1 MPNKYEMLKDA
12 IYQLYSKEGR
22 SKSYI
27 SRLLGLNR
35 KTLITYI
42 NDVWELPKAE
52 PHRYMK
58 PSTQKFLNKNKQLIK
73 ARLDKDVTLVDIAK
87 ELGCTLSLL
96 NIVISYDSVLK
107 KAKDDYVNRIHIS
120 NIEKLKHDSSCLGDH
135 NTPSFS
141 YREYKTKVSGNSKK
155 NNRVEVIDT
164 TMKNKAT
171 YKQTSSKESL
181 DFSHGVC
188 QDIIDI
194 DGEVWKPILGYDGYY
209 VSNCGR
215 VKHFA
220 RSYNSYHLLDIYYN
234 PTTDRPYVQIAN
246 KNFLLYRLV
255 AHAFVDGYTDER
267 NTVNHIDGDTHN
279 NKADNLE
286 WVTQSESNKHSYS
299 SLGRSKV
306 RSGGK
311 SKYGHFIY
319 KRKYE
324 FKTVTAFAKF
334 IGKSETQAR
343 RWLDEPHKHEIEFLS
358 NCND

>member
-73 ARLDKDVTLVDIAK
+73 ARLDRDVTLVDITK

-96 NIVISYDSVLK
+96 NTVISYDSVLK
-107 KAKDDYVNRIHIS
+107 KARDDYVNRIHTNHIS
-120 NIEKLKHDSSCLGDH
+120 NIEKLKYDSSYD
-135 NTPSFS
+135 
-141 YREYKTKVSGNSKK
+141 Y
-155 NNRVEVIDT
+155 
-164 TMKNKAT
+164 
-171 YKQTSSKESL
+171 
-181 DFSHGVC
+181 
-188 QDIIDI
+188 DIIDI

-220 RSYNSYHLLDIYYN
+220 KSYNSYHLLDIYYN
-234 PTTDRPYVQIAN
+234 PTTDRPYVRIAN

-286 WVTQSESNKHSYS
+286 WVSQLENNRHARKCLNMKSTRERKYH
-299 SLGRSKV
+299 
-306 RSGGK
+306 GK
-311 SKYGHFIY
+311 HFIY
-319 KRKYE
+319 KGKYE
-324 FKTVTAFAKF
+324 FKTVKAFAKF
-334 IGKSETQAR
+334 IDKSETQAR
-343 RWLDEPHKHEIEFLS
+343 RWLDEAEKHDIYFL
-358 NCND
+358 N

>member
-1 MPNKYEMLKDA
+1 MENKYEMLKDA

-27 SRLLGLNR
+27 SRLLCLNR

-42 NDVWELPKAE
+42 NDVWKLPKAK

-73 ARLDKDVTLVDIAK
+73 ARLDRDVTLVDIAK

-96 NIVISYDSVLK
+96 NTVISYDSVLK
-107 KAKDDYVNRIHIS
+107 QAKDDYVNRIHINHAS
-120 NIEKLKHDSSCLGDH
+120 NIEKLKHDSYYDY
-135 NTPSFS
+135 NI
-141 YREYKTKVSGNSKK
+141 VDN
-155 NNRVEVIDT
+155 
-164 TMKNKAT
+164 
-171 YKQTSSKESL
+171 
-181 DFSHGVC
+181 
-188 QDIIDI
+188 

-209 VSNCGR
+209 VSNYGR
-215 VKHFA
+215 VKHFVK
-220 RSYNSYHLLDIYYN
+220 SYNSYHLLDTHYN

-279 NKADNLE
+279 NKAVNLE
-286 WVTQSESNKHSYS
+286 WVTQSDNNKHSYNN
-299 SLGRSKV
+299 LGRSKV
-306 RSGGK
+306 RTGGK

-319 KRKYE
+319 RGKYE

-334 IGKSETQAR
+334 IDKSETQAR
-343 RWLDEPHKHEIEFLS
+343 RWLDEPNKHEIKFLS

>member
-1 MPNKYEMLKDA
+1 MENKYEMLKDT

-27 SRLLGLNR
+27 SRLLCLNR

-42 NDVWELPKAE
+42 NDVWKLPKAK

-73 ARLDKDVTLVDIAK
+73 ARLDRDVALVDIAK
-87 ELGCTLSLL
+87 ELCCTLSLL
-96 NIVISYDSVLK
+96 NTVISYDSVLK
-107 KAKDDYVNRIHIS
+107 KAKDDYVNRIHTNHVS
-120 NIEKLKHDSSCLGDH
+120 NTEKLKHE
-135 NTPSFS
+135 S
-141 YREYKTKVSGNSKK
+141 YYNYNIVDN
-155 NNRVEVIDT
+155 
-164 TMKNKAT
+164 
-171 YKQTSSKESL
+171 
-181 DFSHGVC
+181 
-188 QDIIDI
+188 
-194 DGEVWKPILGYDGYY
+194 DGEVWKPVLGYNEYY
-209 VSNCGR
+209 VSNYGR
-215 VKHFA
+215 VKHFVK
-220 RSYNSYHLLDIYYN
+220 SYNSYHLLAIYYH
-234 PTTDRPYVQIAN
+234 PTTDRPYVRIAN

-279 NKADNLE
+279 NKAVNLE
-286 WVTQSESNKHSYS
+286 WVTQSDNNKHSYN

-306 RSGGK
+306 RTGGK

-319 KRKYE
+319 RGKYE

-334 IGKSETQAR
+334 IDKSETQAR
-343 RWLDEPHKHEIEFLS
+343 RWLEEPHKHEIEFLN

>member
-1 MPNKYEMLKDA
+1 MENKYEMLKDA

-35 KTLITYI
+35 KTLIAYI
-42 NDVWELPKAE
+42 NDVWKLPKAK

-96 NIVISYDSVLK
+96 NTVISYDSVLK
-107 KAKDDYVNRIHIS
+107 QAKDDYVNRIHINHAT
-120 NIEKLKHDSSCLGDH
+120 NIEKLKHDSYYDY
-135 NTPSFS
+135 NI
-141 YREYKTKVSGNSKK
+141 VDN
-155 NNRVEVIDT
+155 
-164 TMKNKAT
+164 
-171 YKQTSSKESL
+171 
-181 DFSHGVC
+181 
-188 QDIIDI
+188 

-209 VSNCGR
+209 VSNYGR
-215 VKHFA
+215 VKHFVK
-220 RSYNSYHLLDIYYN
+220 SYNSYHLLDTYYN

-279 NKADNLE
+279 NKAVNLE
-286 WVTQSESNKHSYS
+286 WVTQSDNNKHSYN

-306 RSGGK
+306 RTGGK

-319 KRKYE
+319 RGKYE

-343 RWLDEPHKHEIEFLS
+343 RWLDEPHKHEIKFLS

>member
-1 MPNKYEMLKDA
+1 MENKYEMLKST

-27 SRLLGLNR
+27 SRLLRLNR
-35 KTLITYI
+35 KTLIAYI
-42 NDVWELPKAE
+42 NDVWKLPKAK

-96 NIVISYDSVLK
+96 NTVISYDSVLK
-107 KAKDDYVNRIHIS
+107 QAKDDYVNRIHINHVS
-120 NIEKLKHDSSCLGDH
+120 NIEKLKYDSFYD
-135 NTPSFS
+135 
-141 YREYKTKVSGNSKK
+141 Y
-155 NNRVEVIDT
+155 
-164 TMKNKAT
+164 
-171 YKQTSSKESL
+171 
-181 DFSHGVC
+181 
-188 QDIIDI
+188 DIVDN
-194 DGEVWKPILGYDGYY
+194 DGEVWKSILGYDGYY
-209 VSNCGR
+209 VSNYGR
-215 VKHFA
+215 VKHFVK
-220 RSYNSYHLLDIYYN
+220 SYNSYHLLDIHYN
-234 PTTDRPYVQIAN
+234 QTTDRPYVQIAN

-255 AHAFVDGYTDER
+255 AHAFVDAYTDER

-279 NKADNLE
+279 NKAVNLE
-286 WVTQSESNKHSYS
+286 WVTQSDNNKHFYN

-306 RSGGK
+306 RTGGK

-319 KRKYE
+319 RGKYE

-343 RWLDEPHKHEIEFLS
+343 RWLDEPHKHEIKFLS

>member
-1 MPNKYEMLKDA
+1 MENKYEMLKDT

-27 SRLLGLNR
+27 SRLLCLNR

-42 NDVWELPKAE
+42 NDVWKLPKAK

-73 ARLDKDVTLVDIAK
+73 ARLDRDVALVDIAK
-87 ELGCTLSLL
+87 ELCCTLSLL
-96 NIVISYDSVLK
+96 NTVISYDSVLK
-107 KAKDDYVNRIHIS
+107 KAKDDYVNRIHTNHVS
-120 NIEKLKHDSSCLGDH
+120 NTEKLKHE
-135 NTPSFS
+135 S
-141 YREYKTKVSGNSKK
+141 YYNYNIVDN
-155 NNRVEVIDT
+155 
-164 TMKNKAT
+164 
-171 YKQTSSKESL
+171 
-181 DFSHGVC
+181 
-188 QDIIDI
+188 
-194 DGEVWKPILGYDGYY
+194 DGEVWKPVLGYNEYY
-209 VSNCGR
+209 VSNYGR
-215 VKHFA
+215 VKHFVK
-220 RSYNSYHLLDIYYN
+220 SYNSYHLLAIYYH
-234 PTTDRPYVQIAN
+234 PTTDRPYVRIAN

-279 NKADNLE
+279 NKAVNLE
-286 WVTQSESNKHSYS
+286 WVTQSDNNKHSYN

-306 RSGGK
+306 RTGGK

-319 KRKYE
+319 RGKYE

-334 IGKSETQAR
+334 IDKSETQAR
-343 RWLDEPHKHEIEFLS
+343 RWLNEPNKHEIKFLS

>member
-42 NDVWELPKAE
+42 NDVWELPKAT

-96 NIVISYDSVLK
+96 NTVISYDSVLK
-107 KAKDDYVNRIHIS
+107 KAKDDYVNRIHTNHIS
-120 NIEKLKHDSSCLGDH
+120 NVEKLKHDSSYD
-135 NTPSFS
+135 
-141 YREYKTKVSGNSKK
+141 Y
-155 NNRVEVIDT
+155 
-164 TMKNKAT
+164 
-171 YKQTSSKESL
+171 
-181 DFSHGVC
+181 
-188 QDIIDI
+188 DIIDI

-220 RSYNSYHLLDIYYN
+220 KSYNSYHLLDIYYN
-234 PTTDRPYVQIAN
+234 PTTDRPYVRIAN
-246 KNFLLYRLV
+246 NNFLLYRLV
-255 AHAFVDGYTDER
+255 AHAFVDGYTEER

-286 WVTQSESNKHSYS
+286 WVSQLENNRHARKCLNMKSTRERKY
-299 SLGRSKV
+299 R
-306 RSGGK
+306 GK
-311 SKYGHFIY
+311 HFIY
-319 KRKYE
+319 KGKYE
-324 FKTVTAFAKF
+324 FKTVKAFAKF
-334 IGKSETQAR
+334 IDKSETQAR
-343 RWLDEPHKHEIEFLS
+343 RWLDEAEKHDIYFL
-358 NCND
+358 N

>member
-1 MPNKYEMLKDA
+1 MENKYEMLKDTV
-12 IYQLYSKEGR
+12 YQLYSKEGR

-42 NDVWELPKAE
+42 NNVWELPKAK

-73 ARLDKDVTLVDIAK
+73 ARLDRDVTLVDITK

-96 NIVISYDSVLK
+96 NTVISYDSVLK
-107 KAKDDYVNRIHIS
+107 KAKDDYVNRIHINHIT
-120 NIEKLKHDSSCLGDH
+120 NIEKFKHDSSYD
-135 NTPSFS
+135 
-141 YREYKTKVSGNSKK
+141 Y
-155 NNRVEVIDT
+155 
-164 TMKNKAT
+164 
-171 YKQTSSKESL
+171 
-181 DFSHGVC
+181 
-188 QDIIDI
+188 DIVDN

-215 VKHFA
+215 VKHFVK
-220 RSYNSYHLLDIYYN
+220 SYNSYHLLDIYYN
-234 PTTDRPYVQIAN
+234 PITDRPYVQIAN

-279 NKADNLE
+279 NKAFNLE
-286 WVTQSESNKHSYS
+286 WVTQSDNNKHSYS
-299 SLGRSKV
+299 NLGRSKV
-306 RSGGK
+306 RTGGK

-319 KRKYE
+319 RGKYE

>member
-1 MPNKYEMLKDA
+1 MENKYEMLKDA

-35 KTLITYI
+35 KTLIAYI
-42 NDVWELPKAE
+42 NDVWKLPKAK

-58 PSTQKFLNKNKQLIK
+58 PSTQKFLNKNKQLLK
-73 ARLDKDVTLVDIAK
+73 ARLDSDATLVDIAK

-96 NIVISYDSVLK
+96 NTVIYYDSVLK
-107 KAKDDYVNRIHIS
+107 QAKDDYVNRIHINHAT
-120 NIEKLKHDSSCLGDH
+120 NIEKLKHDSYYDY
-135 NTPSFS
+135 NI
-141 YREYKTKVSGNSKK
+141 VDN
-155 NNRVEVIDT
+155 
-164 TMKNKAT
+164 
-171 YKQTSSKESL
+171 
-181 DFSHGVC
+181 
-188 QDIIDI
+188 

-209 VSNCGR
+209 VSNYGR
-215 VKHFA
+215 VKHFVK
-220 RSYNSYHLLDIYYN
+220 SYNSYHLLDTYYN

-279 NKADNLE
+279 NKAVNLE
-286 WVTQSESNKHSYS
+286 WVTQSDNNKHSYN

-306 RSGGK
+306 RTGGK

-319 KRKYE
+319 RGKYE

-343 RWLDEPHKHEIEFLS
+343 RWLAEPHKHEIKFLS